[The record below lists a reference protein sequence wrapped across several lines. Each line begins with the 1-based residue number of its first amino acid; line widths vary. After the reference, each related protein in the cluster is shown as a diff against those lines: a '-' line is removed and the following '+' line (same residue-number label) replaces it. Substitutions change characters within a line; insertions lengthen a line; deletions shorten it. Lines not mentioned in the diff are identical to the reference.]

1 MLTSWRKY
9 MLAGLMICLVI
20 PVITRTEIAEAD
32 SQVSALMVSDAEKL
46 VGYTYSYGGEQPKD
60 GFDPSGFIH
69 YLFEKQNIHLPRTV
83 SDQWKV
89 GAAVKEGD
97 LSPGDIVFF
106 RKSDSSGN
114 TPVHE
119 GLYIGGG
126 EMIHSSQS
134 AGVTVTRFQKSSY
147 WTNLYLG
154 ARRISKEPEL
164 ANDPIVQEAERYLD
178 IPYVFGGSTPEE
190 GFDCSGFVQYVFE
203 NKLHI
208 YLPRSAEQQ
217 WAVGKKI
224 KVTDMQPGDIIYFR
238 NTYKKG
244 ISHAGI
250 YAGGGR
256 FIHASRTEKVTISYL
271 SEDYWQ
277 KRLSGVRRFNNLSIS
292 KENPI
297 VSEAALYIGIAPYQ
311 KGGVSPET
319 GFDTAGFIQYVYQ
332 KAAGISLPRYAEKQM
347 QAGTP
352 IDKQDVKPGDLV
364 FFKAESLNPAIYI
377 GNGQVIHAT
386 VSSGVTITNMNTSQY
401 WKDKYAGS
409 VRIP

>member
-1 MLTSWRKY
+1 
-9 MLAGLMICLVI
+9 MLAGLMICLVT

-32 SQVSALMVSDAEKL
+32 SQAFAPMIEEAQKL
-46 VGYTYSYGGEQPKD
+46 VGYKYLYGGEQPRE

-69 YLFEKQNIHLPRTV
+69 YLFAQQNIHLPRTAG
-83 SDQWKV
+83 DQWKV

-106 RKSDSSGN
+106 RKSDSSEN

-119 GLYIGGG
+119 GLYIGDG

-134 AGVTVTRFQKSSY
+134 AGVTVTNFQKSSY
-147 WTNLYLG
+147 WMNLYLG
-154 ARRISKEPEL
+154 ARRISKDPEL
-164 ANDPIVQEAERYLD
+164 SDNPIVQEAERYLD

-217 WAVGKKI
+217 WTVGEKI
-224 KVTDMQPGDIIYFR
+224 KVADMQPGDIIYFS

-277 KRLSGVRRFNNLSIS
+277 KRLSGVRRFNNLSIP

-347 QAGTP
+347 QAGTR